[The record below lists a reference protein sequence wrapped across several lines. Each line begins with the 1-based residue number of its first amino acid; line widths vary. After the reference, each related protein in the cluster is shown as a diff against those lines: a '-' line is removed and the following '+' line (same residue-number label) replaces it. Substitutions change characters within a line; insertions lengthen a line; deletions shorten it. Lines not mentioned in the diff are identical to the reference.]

1 MTESKQDIQA
11 QIDELGADW
20 NSRASR
26 TKKYGVVFRRD
37 LPKKKPYKHE
47 VLIGSIVWVS
57 LSCFFAW
64 RSSQGF
70 LSGDGGWS
78 ELLFVLLYILLVF
91 SSRSD
96 ARRSAL
102 YFSDKESYESKRA
115 ELQAKL
121 DALD

>member
-1 MTESKQDIQA
+1 MTETKEDIQA
-11 QIDELGADW
+11 QIDESDADW
-20 NSRASR
+20 NSRTSR
-26 TKKYGVVFRRD
+26 AKKYGVVFRRD

-78 ELLFVLLYILLVF
+78 ELLFALLYIHLVF

-102 YFSDKESYESKRA
+102 YFSDPT
-115 ELQAKL
+115 
-121 DALD
+121 ALAATRLV